1 MNKKFTLKIIAF
13 FIYSALNS
21 HNAEAASLSIE
32 QRLTLLE
39 RELQRNNQELQST
52 RKELQQYKAYFDK
65 APVQPSGKNTNSVNN
80 EKTIDKIKGPISIA
94 SVNNKRHTPSDD
106 VRDMTLGDLSQYI
119 KDDIGFEYSGYFRS
133 GWSTGTRGAP
143 KSYAIGSL
151 GRFGQENGAWYDLQL
166 SQKVYDDHSGKIA
179 KAVIMLDGNVGQQYV
194 SGWFDKESENVLQFS
209 DIYLTT
215 KGFLPFAPDADFWV
229 GKHALQ
235 KYEIQM
241 LDWKSHR
248 TDAGSGVGIEN
259 WQLGAGKLNLALI
272 REDINAHETGYM
284 TSGKYQQINTNSLEI
299 RYKNIPLWDKAFL
312 EVSGRYIKPNK
323 TDTNHKNENSGLY
336 YDVRDAWITGL
347 ILRQNFSGGG
357 FNELTLQGANNSLA
371 SGFARLNGANPS
383 FSNNSSGDYYGK
395 QTNGTAFRI
404 ISQGENY
411 LHPDVIMAH
420 ALVYANGRDVYS
432 YDTGA
437 HNDFDTLRAVVRP
450 AYIWSKNN
458 QTGVELGWFRQKN
471 KDGGK
476 AYNESGYKTTLY
488 HAFKV
493 DTSILTSRPEIR
505 FYGTYLKVQENDISH
520 FKFSDEKS
528 DQFTL
533 GVQAEVWW
541 K

>member
-1 MNKKFTLKIIAF
+1 MDKKQTLTILAL
-13 FIYSALNS
+13 FIYTALTPQNS
-21 HNAEAASLSIE
+21 EAAKLSLE
-32 QRLTLLE
+32 QRVALLE
-39 RELQRNNQELQST
+39 KALERNNQELDST
-52 RKELQQYKAYFDK
+52 RRELQHYKAYFDK
-65 APVQPSGKNTNSVNN
+65 APEQTASNNRKPDSKEKLTAKSSTPVSV
-80 EKTIDKIKGPISIA
+80 A
-94 SVNNKRHTPSDD
+94 SAPQTGAGRSAAVG
-106 VRDMTLGDLSQYI
+106 DMTLDQLSQYI
-119 KDDIGFEYSGYFRS
+119 RDDIGFSYSGYFRS

-166 SQKVYDDHSGKIA
+166 SQKVYDDHQGKVA
-179 KAVIMLDGNVGQQYV
+179 KAVIMLDGNVGQQYNN
-194 SGWFDKESENVLQFS
+194 GWFDKDSENVLQFS

-215 KGFLPFAPDADFWV
+215 RGFLPLAPEADFWV
-229 GKHALQ
+229 GKHALK

-272 REDINAHETGYM
+272 REDINAHAVDYP
-284 TSGKYQQINTNSLEI
+284 TSGRYQQVNTNSVEI
-299 RYKNIPLWDKAFL
+299 RYRDLPLWDRASL
-312 EVSGRYIKPNK
+312 ELSGRYIMPNK
-323 TDTNHKNENSGLY
+323 THTNHKNENDDSY
-336 YDVRDAWITGL
+336 YQVKESWLTGV
-347 ILRQNFSGGG
+347 ILRQNFSDGG
-357 FNELTLQGANNSLA
+357 FNELTLQGANNSIA
-371 SGFARLNGANPS
+371 SGFTRLTGANPS
-383 FSNNSSGDYYGK
+383 FSNNASGDYYGEH
-395 QTNGTAFRI
+395 TNGTAFRL

-411 LHPDVIMAH
+411 LNPHIIMAH
-420 ALVYANGRDVYS
+420 TLVYAQGNDLYS

-437 HNDFDTLRAVVRP
+437 HNDFDSLRAVVRP
-450 AYIWSKNN
+450 AYIWDKNN

-471 KDGGK
+471 RASGEV
-476 AYNESGYKTTLY
+476 YTESGYKTTLY

-505 FYGTYLKVQENDISH
+505 FYATYLKVQDNEISH
-520 FKFSDEKS
+520 FEFADEKS